1 MASDD
6 GSDVDAV
13 GRDKDEKGGAEKKDA
28 KQSNTIIQQING
40 FSMTPMN
47 DRIADQT
54 IEDHKYLLELVE
66 NKAAIA
72 YFAVANRNQSLFNA
86 LKKYLLAEISQK
98 EEYERLQEEKD
109 EADPDK
115 KKKKKNRK
123 KKGPVSAADTE
134 SMFMDATFNRM
145 LNEYDFMSVVMYPEL
160 KKRREF
166 VHDAW
171 LIAKLTENMELKIAI
186 SNDPYFYITRDDI
199 LQLLKTKDDQMIQ
212 HMLKNEIILHIREDV
227 SYKLVKIKNAQV
239 N

>member
-1 MASDD
+1 
-6 GSDVDAV
+6 
-13 GRDKDEKGGAEKKDA
+13 
-28 KQSNTIIQQING
+28 
-40 FSMTPMN
+40 MTPMN

-98 EEYERLQEEKD
+98 EEYERLQEEKE
-109 EADPDK
+109 EADTGK

-123 KKGPVSAADTE
+123 KKGAVSAADTE
-134 SMFMDATFNRM
+134 SMFMDATFSRM